1 MSTSMLTSWVRD
13 WGDRLQHQAQHRTQD
28 EEKPTT
34 ASAAPESSR
43 SSSGSRRSV
52 LVADIDIE
60 KTVEDMR
67 LLVLEKEVNLLREE
81 NELIK
86 RLLDQMLDNRSMA

>member
-1 MSTSMLTSWVRD
+1 MSTSMLTSWVRE
-13 WGDRLQHQAQHRTQD
+13 WGDRLPHTDKPAAARQAQ
-28 EEKPTT
+28 T
-34 ASAAPESSR
+34 AEAPLR
-43 SSSGSRRSV
+43 KARRSTV
-52 LVADIDIE
+52 VADIDIE

>member
-1 MSTSMLTSWVRD
+1 MSTSMLTSWVRE
-13 WGDRLQHQAQHRTQD
+13 WGDRLPQPEKPAASRQAQET
-28 EEKPTT
+28 E
-34 ASAAPESSR
+34 AL
-43 SSSGSRRSV
+43 SRRARRSAI
-52 LVADIDIE
+52 VADIDIE